1 MDIILLVITYIA
13 CITGISVV
21 SFYGYSNMLRLHTYR
36 LEMSITVMPVIERSR
51 MPNSMIYTSVS
62 MKNVELKIVIML
74 RHLSLLNFTIT
85 W

>member
-1 MDIILLVITYIA
+1 
-13 CITGISVV
+13 
-21 SFYGYSNMLRLHTYR
+21 
-36 LEMSITVMPVIERSR
+36 MSITVMPVIERSR

-85 W
+85 WWGQSLYCVECFTWL